1 MKEVLK
7 WAQGLGTGAVV
18 ALLNYVQGAQGANWW
33 QVVVIAILVRVVGW
47 VVSKLP
53 AKA

>member
-7 WAQGLGTGAVV
+7 WAHGLGAGALV
-18 ALLNYVQGAQGANWW
+18 ALLQYVQGVQGGNWW
-33 QVVVIAILVRVVGW
+33 QVVVVAVLVRVVGW

-53 AKA
+53 VGA